1 MSSSAAER
9 SRRRWSLAPT
19 APSSSTSAPP
29 PLTAA
34 ERALDNAFAACAR
47 RDEDA
52 WPTTRPAAGIAAT
65 EIIWRLAAQFCDA
78 RALCALGTAA
88 APLYTASCDVVPRL
102 APDVTLYPHQR
113 RGLRFMLRKE
123 KSGRGGGLLCDE
135 PGTGKTLTVVALLL
149 RTARLRAARPPEP
162 TRRHSGRINAREAAA
177 ARSGREVRRGG
188 TLIVAPH
195 ALVGH
200 WRDELLRRASGQW
213 RGYGLDTHGGHG
225 PKYGYH
231 DAYGHMAFDTN
242 GTEWG
247 YGIAHGAPPDVLV
260 TSEERLSREFRRV
273 TKRRYSRDSD
283 DEDDAVEKSPL
294 LKHAWRR
301 VIMDEGRHAGDAA
314 PTNRLCLLSALTVES
329 VWILTGT
336 PTRGERG
343 KARRGEAALRQVGRL
358 LRTVREVPHVT
369 DLDDSLWQ
377 ARVVAPLVS
386 GSGDAAAGA
395 LRDALR
401 KCCVRH
407 SSEDLQLPAPIR
419 IVSCLAPS
427 RSEALSLNAFCAF
440 VQANLYL
447 TTLEVADVASMDDGY
462 GASLLNPRNRQAA
475 KEAIN
480 NILLCCAGGGEMLK
494 LSRPEVLGEL
504 RYLLERVHKTPQSKT
519 DRAMRYF
526 ADEASSLPCAKCA
539 LNLAYLLVAPCGC
552 LYCPECAAQASPSAC
567 AVCAKAFEDVEDDV
581 RLSVLTHLR
590 QLRCASNAIA
600 SILSSPVH
608 SPSQVSDDRWEHP
621 VERRS
626 DGTLRC
632 RFWRDTDDGRTIGC
646 PHAHV
651 ASKRQK
657 MPGAEAFVWLQP
669 GVELKWREAQL
680 EQDTAARAAAFDVG
694 TASAGSASAA
704 PAWTPTIMDDAHTK
718 ACHVLNRLESAVAAF
733 RAQTSSRPVRAILF
747 AEDRKILDWVG
758 HYLVL
763 RLGQDA
769 VAQHWGAHRADELRK
784 FRSGVVAYRLCTSCG
799 GASKDR
805 CKTCG
810 RRVLVLTAVEGAPT
824 RVFEE
829 NVKEHRLGRVY
840 SVGETVSLV
849 AGGPP
854 RIVRAIARCGGAY
867 GAEQTRQLDRSAC
880 RVLLL
885 HHDGRHGL
893 DLPFVTHIFL
903 LRTIWDSSYDK
914 QVVSRANRLGC
925 EGPVIVDQVLARGT
939 AEEALFDRVASRSAP
954 ASEAEKIDGLLRGL
968 RLLRA

>member
-1 MSSSAAER
+1 M
-9 SRRRWSLAPT
+9 
-19 APSSSTSAPP
+19 
-29 PLTAA
+29 
-34 ERALDNAFAACAR
+34 
-47 RDEDA
+47 
-52 WPTTRPAAGIAAT
+52 
-65 EIIWRLAAQFCDA
+65 
-78 RALCALGTAA
+78 
-88 APLYTASCDVVPRL
+88 
-102 APDVTLYPHQR
+102 
-113 RGLRFMLRKE
+113 
-123 KSGRGGGLLCDE
+123 
-135 PGTGKTLTVVALLL
+135 
-149 RTARLRAARPPEP
+149 
-162 TRRHSGRINAREAAA
+162 REA
-177 ARSGREVRRGG
+177 
-188 TLIVAPH
+188 
-195 ALVGH
+195 
-200 WRDELLRRASGQW
+200 
-213 RGYGLDTHGGHG
+213 
-225 PKYGYH
+225 
-231 DAYGHMAFDTN
+231 
-242 GTEWG
+242 
-247 YGIAHGAPPDVLV
+247 
-260 TSEERLSREFRRV
+260 
-273 TKRRYSRDSD
+273 
-283 DEDDAVEKSPL
+283 
-294 LKHAWRR
+294 
-301 VIMDEGRHAGDAA
+301 
-314 PTNRLCLLSALTVES
+314 
-329 VWILTGT
+329 
-336 PTRGERG
+336 
-343 KARRGEAALRQVGRL
+343 
-358 LRTVREVPHVT
+358 PHVT

-419 IVSCLAPS
+419 IVSRLAPS

-567 AVCAKAFEDVEDDV
+567 AVCAKAFEDVSDD
-581 RLSVLTHLR
+581 
-590 QLRCASNAIA
+590 
-600 SILSSPVH
+600 
-608 SPSQVSDDRWEHP
+608 VSDDRWEHP
-621 VERRS
+621 VEKRA

-632 RFWRDTDDGRTIGC
+632 RFWRDADDGRTIGC

-657 MPGAEAFVWLQP
+657 LPGAEAFVWLQP

-680 EQDTAARAAAFDVG
+680 EQDTAARAAAFDAGAATAG
-694 TASAGSASAA
+694 TASATTASATTASAAPASAA
-704 PAWTPTIMDDAHTK
+704 PAWTPPVVDDAHTK
-718 ACHVLNRLESAVAAF
+718 ARHVLNRLESAVAAF
-733 RAQTSSRPVRAILF
+733 RAGMSSRPVRAILF

-799 GASKDR
+799 AASEDR
-805 CKTCG
+805 CKTCI
-810 RRVLVLTAVEGAPT
+810 RRVLVLTAVEGTPT

-829 NVKEHRLGRVY
+829 KVRDHRLGRVY

-854 RIVRAIARCGGAY
+854 RVVKTIARCGGAY
-867 GAEQTRQLDRSAC
+867 GAEQTRQLDRGAA

-903 LRTIWDSSYDK
+903 LRTIWDQSYDK

-925 EGPVIVDQVLARGT
+925 KGPIVVDQVLARGT
-939 AEEALFDRVASRSAP
+939 AEEALFEHVASRSAP
-954 ASEAEKIDGLLRGL
+954 ASESEKIDGLLRGL